1 VTGAH
6 VSEAAR
12 SKYEVLRESLSG
24 LGSLAVAFSGGV
36 DSALLVR
43 VAHDVLGDKTLAVTA
58 ASSTYPTAEEEAARE
73 LAAGLGVSHVVI
85 HTEELDIEGFKENP
99 PDRCY
104 YCKRELFTRIRQVA
118 EERGIANIADG
129 SNADDLKDYR
139 PGARAVRELGV
150 LTPLRDAALTKAD
163 IRALSHELGL
173 PTWDKPAYACLASR
187 FPYGTEITPEKLER
201 VRKAEDVLRELG
213 FRQCRVRDHE
223 GVARI
228 EVEPDRVSDLA
239 GAETAGV
246 VSRRFKEFGFDYV
259 TVDLEGY
266 RTGSMNEVLPTEVSA
281 DDSG

>member
-1 VTGAH
+1 
-6 VSEAAR
+6 
-12 SKYEVLRESLSG
+12 
-24 LGSLAVAFSGGV
+24 
-36 DSALLVR
+36 
-43 VAHDVLGDKTLAVTA
+43 
-58 ASSTYPTAEEEAARE
+58 
-73 LAAGLGVSHVVI
+73 
-85 HTEELDIEGFKENP
+85 
-99 PDRCY
+99 
-104 YCKRELFTRIRQVA
+104 
-118 EERGIANIADG
+118 
-129 SNADDLKDYR
+129 
-139 PGARAVRELGV
+139 VRELGV

>member
-1 VTGAH
+1 MTGAH